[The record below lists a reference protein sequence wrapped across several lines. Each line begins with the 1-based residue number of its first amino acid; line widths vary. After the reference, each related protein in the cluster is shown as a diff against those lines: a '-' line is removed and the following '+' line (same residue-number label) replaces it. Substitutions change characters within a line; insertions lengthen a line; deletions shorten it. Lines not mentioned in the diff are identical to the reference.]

1 MKLFVRLLSAAVVIA
16 AIHSPM
22 KSQEMVVS
30 EYLNMVEP
38 SLEWTELLVVA
49 DNLNA
54 VGYIVTDNNTGQI
67 TRQGGPQFRDIPLWR
82 NLRAGTIIVLWHRA
96 FPAGYT
102 PDEDPA
108 DGYLEMS
115 ARDSRFFT
123 TYYFAPGV
131 DNDMNI
137 NQTGELVELMK
148 GDLTHVHALG
158 FNKPTGP
165 SYNALPMPK
174 ANLDSANI
182 SNSRSVRVSGRSI
195 ESYGIGITK
204 DSVVVGFN
212 DSRGLPNRFD
222 LARTALG
229 VPNIN
234 HWFWR
239 ETREPKWTAAP
250 TITLVAQLAN
260 SNTIEWTAL
269 DDPNPSDSTTGYLI
283 LRDTLGF
290 AGFPAAAIRDGS
302 TITKGSKIGNAT
314 VIDIRPT
321 KLGRRMTDSSNI
333 LCGMSYSYRVYGY
346 RYRRDDL
353 LSVTDDT
360 TARGRQYTDQRWAES
375 AVITKS
381 NPTKP
386 LIAASRLQICPG
398 DTVTLTTTTTNAVL
412 YEWTVNGQSVPVGG
426 TTRIVVRATGEYRL
440 IIKGADGCSAIS
452 DPVVITALPA
462 PSVEISPTGSQTIC
476 PGDSVKITV
485 TTSAASYEWLRDG
498 AVIPGATS
506 NTYVAK
512 LEGDYQVRIATSA
525 GCPGISAALRLRFQ
539 NVKVKLTPNVVD
551 FGTIGQCRA
560 DTTVDVEII
569 NEGQAD
575 VTVTNAS
582 FPSGFALVS
591 PAPGFVVKAGK
602 RQSVRLVFAPSGP
615 GTATG
620 AASFLVQP
628 CSTPVPFTVRGQR
641 TAVSVALNKPGVDFG
656 TYAACP
662 NGNIRPDSTFC
673 VTNSGTEPIVIG
685 VPRVDPPFYLLTD
698 IPKPVTI
705 APGTQFC
712 ISVMYRPLGADL
724 DRGVIQTIG
733 FPYTSASCQDTLRAR
748 VQGASYRPQLTVDEP
763 LIDLGVVLKCSPRVD
778 TSISVTNPS
787 LVPVTVTTVIGTDV
801 SYTGGAVT
809 IAPKTTKILP
819 VALTPSATSGAF
831 SLKAKVA
838 LQPCNDSLDVQFDG
852 QMLNAT
858 YSQDRTEID
867 FGTMLL
873 CERTSA
879 TSSFLISA
887 RGLSGLR
894 SRLASIGAK
903 APFSIS
909 VSSGQSFRDSLRVD
923 VTFTPPSVGTFVDTI
938 KYMIEPCSVQ
948 QTVVVRGEAG
958 RPFRTTSISSSDFGI
973 LTSGATML
981 RTITVTNSSTVDVLV
996 EDIEGVIAPFRIVAR
1011 RPALPAT
1018 LAPTQK
1024 AEVDIE
1030 YTFVDFSRRD
1040 TIRVVSRTGG
1050 SCADTISY
1058 VLTGATVGKGTVTG
1072 LSVVAPQD
1080 AKALAG
1086 NVTTLPFDLTSLTP
1100 LDSLDL
1106 RTMVVELNYNP
1117 LLMRPESASTPLQGA
1132 SVSIGENMPGKA
1144 TVTITS
1150 TRPIISMRPLF
1161 SILARTY
1168 VTDVSTTVLDVDTA
1182 TAPGTII
1189 TGQDGTLTVE
1199 KECDISAGLA
1209 SIGRPI
1215 IFRAISDENNILHIE
1230 FTSVTNEPV
1239 NILIC
1244 SVMGETISSQYAVSS
1259 AHDLHR
1265 IDVPIHD
1272 CASGAYVARYQHGRH
1287 VRTIS
1292 FSITR

>member
-1 MKLFVRLLSAAVVIA
+1 MKPFVRVLLA
-16 AIHSPM
+16 AIVIVAVHSPM

-54 VGYIVTDNNTGQI
+54 VGFIVTDNNTGQL

-115 ARDSRFFT
+115 ARDNRFFT

-137 NQTGELVELMK
+137 NQTGELVEVMK

-195 ESYGIGITK
+195 GSYGIGITK

-250 TITLVAQLAN
+250 TIALVAQSAN
-260 SNTIEWTAL
+260 TNTIEWTAL
-269 DDPNPSDSTTGYLI
+269 EDPNPGDSTTGYLI

-290 AGFPAAAIRDGS
+290 AGFPVGAVRDGS

-375 AVITKS
+375 AIITKS

-386 LIAASRLQICPG
+386 LIQASRLQICPG

-412 YEWTVNGQSVPVGG
+412 YDWTVNGQSVPVGG

-440 IIKGADGCSAIS
+440 VIKGADGCSAIS
-452 DPVVITALPA
+452 DPIVITALPA
-462 PSVEISPTGSQTIC
+462 PSVEITPTGSQTIC

-485 TTSAASYEWLRDG
+485 TTSAATYEWLRDG

-506 NTYVAK
+506 STYMAK

-525 GCPGISAALRLRFQ
+525 GCPGVSATLRLRFQ
-539 NVKVKLTPNVVD
+539 NVKVKLSPSSVD

-569 NEGQAD
+569 NEGLAD
-575 VTVTNAS
+575 VTITNAS

-591 PAPGFVVKAGK
+591 PAPGFAIKAGK
-602 RQSVRLVFAPSGP
+602 RQTVRLVFAPSGP

-620 AASFLVQP
+620 AASFLAQP
-628 CSTPVPFTVRGQR
+628 CNTPIPFTVRGQR

-662 NGNIRPDSTFC
+662 TGNIRPDSTFC
-673 VTNSGTEPIVIG
+673 VTNSGTEAIVIG

-705 APGTQFC
+705 EPGTRFC

-763 LIDLGVVLKCSPRVD
+763 AVDLGVVLKCSPRVD
-778 TSISVTNPS
+778 TVISVTNPS
-787 LVPVTVTTVIGTDV
+787 LVPVTVTSIVGSDI
-801 SYTGGAVT
+801 SYSGGAVT
-809 IAPKTTKILP
+809 IAPKTTKLLP
-819 VALTPSATSGAF
+819 VTITPSVASGTF
-831 SLKAKVA
+831 SLNAKVV

-867 FGTMLL
+867 FGTLLL
-873 CERTSA
+873 CERQTA

-903 APFSIS
+903 APFSVS
-909 VSSGQSFRDSLRVD
+909 VVSGQSFRDSLRVD
-923 VTFTPPSVGTFVDTI
+923 VTFTPPSAGTFADTI
-938 KYMIEPCSVQ
+938 SYTIEPCSVVQ
-948 QTVVVRGEAG
+948 KVVLRGVSG
-958 RPFRTTSISSSDFGI
+958 SPSRSTSISTSDFGT
-973 LTSGATML
+973 LTSGESIV
-981 RTITVTNSSTVDVLV
+981 RTITIANTSSVEVRV
-996 EDIEGVIAPFRIVAR
+996 EDLDGVTTPFRIIAR

-1018 LAPTQK
+1018 LAPKQK
-1024 AEVDIE
+1024 AEIDIE
-1030 YTFVDFSRRD
+1030 YSFVDYSRRD
-1040 TIRVVSRTGG
+1040 TIRVSSRTSGN
-1050 SCADTISY
+1050 CADTVSLT
-1058 VLTGATVGKGTVTG
+1058 LTGATVGKGTVTG
-1072 LSVVAPQD
+1072 LRIVAPQD
-1080 AKALAG
+1080 ASAFAG
-1086 NVTTLPFDLTSLTP
+1086 SPVTLPFDLTSGTP

-1106 RTMVVELNYNP
+1106 RSMVVELNYNP
-1117 LLMRPESASTPLQGA
+1117 LLMRPESASTSLQGA
-1132 SVSIGENMPGKA
+1132 TVTVKENVPGQA
-1144 TVTITS
+1144 TVTIASTS
-1150 TRPIISMRPLF
+1150 PIIAMRSLF

-1168 VTDVSTTVLDVDTA
+1168 VSDVSATVLDVDTA
-1182 TAPGTII
+1182 MAPGTII

-1199 KECDISAGLA
+1199 KECDISAGLV
-1209 SIGRPI
+1209 SLGRPI
-1215 IFRAISDENNILHIE
+1215 IFRVVPDGNEMLHVE
-1230 FTSVTNEPV
+1230 FTTVTNDPV
-1239 NILIC
+1239 NILVG
-1244 SVMGETISSQYAVSS
+1244 SVTGARLSVQVIATTST
-1259 AHDLHR
+1259 DLHR
-1265 IDVPIHD
+1265 MDVPIHEL
-1272 CASGAYVARYQHGRH
+1272 ASGAYFVRFQHGRH
-1287 VRTIS
+1287 VRTVPLT
-1292 FSITR
+1292 ITR